1 MNSGILDYDVLATQT
16 QIERTAAAVKARG
29 IEVEVVN
36 TGADALRRIK
46 QLIPA
51 GATLTTGASIT
62 LQEIGLEALLV
73 AKTHPWVNLKDAM
86 LAETDPVK
94 QMELRR
100 QSTLAEYF
108 LGSVHAIAETGE
120 MVVASA
126 TGSQLP
132 SYAFASPNVI
142 WVAGVQKIT
151 PTLDDAMQRVREYN
165 LPREDQHMKE
175 MGYPG
180 SMIGKLLIFE
190 REAPYLN
197 RHITLILVKE
207 ILGV

>member
-165 LPREDQHMKE
+165 LPREEQHMKE